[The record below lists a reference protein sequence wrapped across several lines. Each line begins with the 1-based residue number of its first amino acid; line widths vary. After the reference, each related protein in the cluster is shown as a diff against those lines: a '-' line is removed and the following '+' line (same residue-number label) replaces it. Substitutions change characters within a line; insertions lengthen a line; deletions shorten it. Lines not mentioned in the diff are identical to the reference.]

1 MGTGPKS
8 PTRGAAMVCPQ
19 TWTCPRPRVDNAWTS
34 IYTYSI
40 YTYLSLLSL
49 SFSLVHVKGGWKR
62 EKDFEFESI
71 GSVESVDKRVQIH
84 KCLFYMGFFVS
95 TVSTRLKVSTRG
107 QTPPPPS
114 PPTVDEPVFAAWR
127 TPTGCWS
134 ILAPCCREL
143 SGRTGVRR
151 ICRARRA
158 RRGWTRVEGNQVE
171 GS

>member
-1 MGTGPKS
+1 
-8 PTRGAAMVCPQ
+8 MVCPQ

-71 GSVESVDKRVQIH
+71 GSVESVDKRGQIH

-114 PPTVDEPVFAAWR
+114 PPTVDEPVFALSRA
-127 TPTGCWS
+127 PGGCWS
-134 ILAPCCREL
+134 ILAPCCRDL
-143 SGRTGVRR
+143 SGRIGVRR
-151 ICRARRA
+151 IAVLDEPVA
-158 RRGWTRVEGNQVE
+158 G
-171 GS
+171 GSRLKVIKLKAG